1 MFCCNS
7 RLRYLLAVTVV
18 AAVLTSCGDNTLAP
32 FQPEITSAVDN
43 FQLQATGVKNRTA
56 VLNYDWQN
64 TGTRA
69 KVNHSTSTTAGSA
82 RLRISD
88 AVGTV
93 VYDEALVPS
102 LSDTT
107 AVGATG
113 AWKIRLTLN
122 AYSGTLNFRVQKI

>member
-18 AAVLTSCGDNTLAP
+18 AAVLVSCGDDPLAP

-43 FQLQATGVKNRTA
+43 FQLQATGVKNRTT